1 MAQQFNSLPNFN
13 VPLAR
18 DGITSKDWFFFWAGS
33 FTGLA
38 PAAELPI
45 TPGASPYTYS
55 AQVKG
60 SVIVSGGTV
69 SVIAFSRDGTTFYT
83 TGQTAG
89 MFTLNAQDRLR
100 VTYTVLPTMTFVPT

>member
-1 MAQQFNSLPNFN
+1 MSQFNSLPNFN
-13 VPLAR
+13 VPLMFK
-18 DGITSKDWFFFWAGS
+18 GITSKDWFFYWAGL

-38 PAAELPI
+38 PAAELAI
-45 TPGASPYTYS
+45 TPGASPYVYS

-69 SVIAFSRDGTTFYT
+69 SAIAFSRDGLTFYS
-83 TGQTAG
+83 TGQISG
-89 MFTLNAQDRLR
+89 MFLLNAQDRLR